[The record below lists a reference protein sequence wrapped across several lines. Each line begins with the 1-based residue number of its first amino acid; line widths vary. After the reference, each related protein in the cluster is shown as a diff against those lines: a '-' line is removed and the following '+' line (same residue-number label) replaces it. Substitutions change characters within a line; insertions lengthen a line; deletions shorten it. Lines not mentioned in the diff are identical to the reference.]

1 MEADQHVE
9 PHTLTM
15 LEALLQR
22 YPKQVR
28 LPDGTAVVLR
38 PLAPADA
45 DKLVA
50 LFSDVAE
57 EELRILRDDVTDPHV
72 VRRWATDVNY
82 ERVLPVVAE
91 ADGRLIADAT
101 LHRRPVN
108 PYEKVGKVRLYVH
121 PAYRRRGLGDR
132 LLREML
138 DLARGLGLER
148 VLMEFYVDHAPL
160 IAAFERRGFVREA
173 ILPTYQ
179 MVVLAYDVRSGV
191 APTAQPAPSKSTRN
205 LPPVSLWPEQVYLL
219 DDFRAYP
226 ASLNVCELLLD
237 RQLEAGRG
245 ERPALYAGTG
255 SMTYAALHDE
265 VVRLAGGLSELG
277 VGPGDRVL
285 IYMPN
290 VPGAVVTHLAV
301 QRLGG
306 ISVPVPPQLSRR
318 ELCAVLR
325 DADVACAVTT
335 AELLPELLVARKAA
349 PCPHVVALGCASDE
363 AHHVY
368 SFADVLAG
376 GTPTFSPV
384 RRPREAPALILYT
397 YRGDEGHPKGTVHRN
412 EASLIVADVLGKHV
426 WHMNEEDVIVTL
438 TPLGLLQGYV
448 AVGVLPYRFGAAA
461 ALVPYMTIRALL
473 ETVRRWP
480 VTITLLTP
488 TVYRH
493 LLAEH
498 VPPETFH
505 HVRLCLA
512 SGESL
517 TERTYQA
524 WLERVGLPILEN
536 FGTTEMLCFFL
547 SNAVPAVPKPG
558 SLGRPVPGYDV
569 KVVDD
574 EGREVRT
581 GEIGHLVVRGPT
593 GTFYWNDPDTQR
605 AVVRHGWNSAGDYVY
620 CDRQGYFWFVAREDD
635 VIKRGGYR
643 IDPAEVETALREHPV
658 VADAAV
664 VGLPDPLAGQR
675 VHAFLVPKPGVQPD
689 ERLAAEILESLHGRL
704 AGYKIP
710 STASFVE
717 ALPRSSR
724 GHLLRR
730 RLRERMRRRSWAS
743 N

>member
-1 MEADQHVE
+1 MI
-9 PHTLTM
+9 
-15 LEALLQR
+15 EALLQQ
-22 YPKQVR
+22 YPKHVTLQ
-28 LPDGTAVVLR
+28 DGAEVVLR
-38 PLAPADA
+38 PLTPDDA
-45 DKLVA
+45 DMLVA
-50 LFSDVAE
+50 LFSSVDE
-57 EELRILRDDVTDPHV
+57 EELRILRDDVTDPQV
-72 VRRWATDVNY
+72 VRRWATEVNY
-82 ERVLPVVAE
+82 ERVLPIVVEAE
-91 ADGRLIADAT
+91 GQLIADAT
-101 LHRRPVN
+101 LHRRPVS
-108 PYEKVGKVRLYVH
+108 PYEKVGKIRLYVH
-121 PAYRRRGLGDR
+121 PAYRRRGIGH
-132 LLREML
+132 LLLEEML
-138 DLARGLGLER
+138 GVARSLGLER

-179 MVVLAYDVRSGV
+179 MVVLAYDLRPARPD
-191 APTAQPAPSKSTRN
+191 APAVSRHADE
-205 LPPVSLWPEQVYLL
+205 LPPVSLWPEYVYHL
-219 DDFRAYP
+219 DEFHAYP
-226 ASLNVCELLLD
+226 DPLNVCELLVD
-237 RQLEAGRG
+237 AHVEAGRG

-255 SMTYAALHDE
+255 ALTYAALHGE

-277 VGPGDRVL
+277 ASEGGRVL

-306 ISVPVPPQLSRR
+306 IAVPVPPQLSRR

-325 DADVACAVTT
+325 DAEVSCAVTT
-335 AELLPELLVARKAA
+335 AELLPELLAARRAA
-349 PCPHVVALGCASDE
+349 PCPRVVVLGQPSDESRHIYGYADVVAGGPT
-363 AHHVY
+363 
-368 SFADVLAG
+368 SFA
-376 GTPTFSPV
+376 PV

-397 YRGDEGHPKGTVHRN
+397 YRGDGGHPKGTVHRN
-412 EASLIVADVLGKHV
+412 EAPLIVADVLGKHV
-426 WHMNEEDVIVTL
+426 WRVGEEDTVVTL

-448 AVGVLPYRFGAAA
+448 AAGVLPFRFGAAA
-461 ALVPYMTIRALL
+461 ALVPTMTTAALV

-480 VTITLLTP
+480 VTIALLTP

-493 LLAEH
+493 LLAEGA
-498 VPPETFH
+498 PPEAFR
-505 HVRLCLA
+505 HVRLFLS
-512 SGESL
+512 SGEPL
-517 TERTYQA
+517 TEQTYRA
-524 WLERVGLPILEN
+524 WSDRFGLPILEN

-547 SNAVPAVPKPG
+547 SNAVPATPKPG

-574 EGREVRT
+574 EGREVRA

-593 GTFYWNDPDTQR
+593 GTLYWKDRETQQ
-605 AVVRHGWNSAGDYVY
+605 AAVRHGWNYAGDYVY

-710 STASFVE
+710 SAASFVDS
-717 ALPRSSR
+717 LPRSSR

-730 RLRERMRRRSWAS
+730 RLRERMRRKSWAS